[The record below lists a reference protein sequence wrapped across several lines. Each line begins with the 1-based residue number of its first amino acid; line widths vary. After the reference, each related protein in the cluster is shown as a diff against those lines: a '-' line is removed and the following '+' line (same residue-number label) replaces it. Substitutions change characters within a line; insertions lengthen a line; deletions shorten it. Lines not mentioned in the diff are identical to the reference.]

1 MLAAISLTS
10 ADWYLMRAS
19 GVVSLV
25 LLTAA
30 FILGIA
36 TFRRWRPAN
45 LPRFVTTK
53 LHRSVSLMAVVFL
66 AVHVITA
73 VLDPYAVVGV
83 AAIFV
88 PFIAGRSPFWV
99 GLGALSMDLVIAL
112 IASSLLRARVGVRA
126 WRAIHWS
133 AYMSWP
139 LAVAHT
145 FGMGTDSGTLWMR
158 AIGVA
163 SVAAVGGALVWRLTA
178 PTSKHI
184 EPRAVFS

>member
-1 MLAAISLTS
+1 MLAAISLTN

-19 GVVSLV
+19 GVVSLA

-30 FILGIA
+30 LVLGIA

-45 LPRFVTTK
+45 LPRFVTIK
-53 LHRSVSLMAVVFL
+53 LHRSLSLMAVVFL
-66 AVHVITA
+66 TVHVITA

-88 PFIAGRSPFWV
+88 PFAAGRSPLWV
-99 GLGALSMDLVIAL
+99 GLGALSLDLVIAL
-112 IASSLLRARVGVRA
+112 IASSLLRAKVGVRT
-126 WRAIHWS
+126 WRAIHWT

-145 FGMGTDSGTLWMR
+145 FGTGTDSGSLWLR

-163 SVAAVGGALVWRLTA
+163 SVSAVGGALVWRLSA
-178 PTSKHI
+178 PASKHL
-184 EPRAVFS
+184 EPRAVYS